1 MEKEKRPLGRR
12 KIWRL
17 DAAEAWTKWGF
28 KEEGTA
34 NSVTCWIKDNKNSK
48 CTTGRG
54 DVEVMVTVMGATSE
68 ALGKEDGFD
77 WRRGQRRVG
86 FCVGWICQ
94 CLYKLGMVGKYETMY
109 DDDSSFQVL
118 FSSAN
123 FFLKYQNLFKTHK
136 LYMWVQ
142 KSVIFKS
149 TGKLFNLFNLNNLN

>member
-1 MEKEKRPLGRR
+1 MGIKR
-12 KIWRL
+12 
-17 DAAEAWTKWGF
+17 
-28 KEEGTA
+28 
-34 NSVTCWIKDNKNSK
+34 K
-48 CTTGRG
+48 C
-54 DVEVMVTVMGATSE
+54 V
-68 ALGKEDGFD
+68 L
-77 WRRGQRRVG
+77 G

-149 TGKLFNLFNLNNLN
+149 TGKLFNLFNLNTLN

>member
-77 WRRGQRRVG
+77 WRRGQTRDMKWRETLMFSTLWSRVAVKG
-86 FCVGWICQ
+86 
-94 CLYKLGMVGKYETMY
+94 
-109 DDDSSFQVL
+109 
-118 FSSAN
+118 A
-123 FFLKYQNLFKTHK
+123 
-136 LYMWVQ
+136 
-142 KSVIFKS
+142 
-149 TGKLFNLFNLNNLN
+149 